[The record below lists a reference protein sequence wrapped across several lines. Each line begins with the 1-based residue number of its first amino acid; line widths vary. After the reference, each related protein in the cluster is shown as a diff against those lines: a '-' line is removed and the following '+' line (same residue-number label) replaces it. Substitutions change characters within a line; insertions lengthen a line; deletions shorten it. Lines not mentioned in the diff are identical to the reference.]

1 MSFSVNLFTIKG
13 NLVFMNN
20 LYHKVAIASIC
31 TALTFTLVTNKE
43 AKAGTITL
51 VGNGYSAVDFNR
63 DGRGDFSQSSLAN
76 PVKREPFVE
85 FRALYEF
92 NIANLSLTSNTI
104 ITEAIFQVRANA
116 VTIRDRYFWLDFFGY
131 RGNGQGNASN
141 FEAGRYLGL
150 YVPTQ
155 TPIFDAQASQIFTF
169 DVTRFV
175 NDRVSSNDTFAG
187 LAIRASNSVDEV
199 NLNEAN
205 LIITTVDVTEPVPE
219 PTTILTA
226 AIALGWGG
234 WLKRK
239 NSIKQNKTKSQD

>member
-1 MSFSVNLFTIKG
+1 
-13 NLVFMNN
+13 MNN
-20 LYHKVAIASIC
+20 LYHKVAVASIC
-31 TALTFTLVTNKE
+31 TALSFTWVTDKE
-43 AKAGTITL
+43 AKAATISL
-51 VGNGYSAVDFNR
+51 VGNSYSAVDFNG
-63 DGRGDFSQSSLAN
+63 DGRGDFSQGSLAN
-76 PVKREPFVE
+76 PVKREPFAE

-116 VTIRDRYFWLDFFGY
+116 VTVRDLYFGHFRLDFFGY
-131 RGNGQGNASN
+131 RGNGEGNASN
-141 FEAGRYLGL
+141 FEAGRYLGI

-155 TPIFDAQASQIFTF
+155 TPIFDPQASQIVTF
-169 DVTRFV
+169 SVTRFV

-187 LAIRASNSVDEV
+187 LAIRASNEFGEV

-205 LIITTVDVTEPVPE
+205 LIITTVDEVTEPVPE

-239 NSIKQNKTKSQD
+239 NSIKQNKIKSQD

>member
-1 MSFSVNLFTIKG
+1 VSFPAKLFTIKG
-13 NLVFMNN
+13 NLFFMNN
-20 LYHKVAIASIC
+20 LYHKVAVASVC
-31 TALTFTLVTNKE
+31 TALSFTLVTNKE
-43 AKAGTITL
+43 AKAATITL
-51 VGNGYSAVDFNR
+51 VGNSYSAVDSNR
-63 DGRGDFSQSSLAN
+63 DGRGDFSQGSLAN
-76 PVKREPFVE
+76 PVKREPFAE

-92 NIANLSLTSNTI
+92 NISNLSVTSNTI

-116 VTIRDRYFWLDFFGY
+116 VTVRDRLFWLDFFGY
-131 RGNGQGNASN
+131 RGNGEGNASN

-150 YVPTQ
+150 YFPTQ
-155 TPIFDAQASQIFTF
+155 TPIFDPQASQIFTF

-175 NDRVSSNDTFAG
+175 NDRVSSNDAFAG
-187 LAIRASNSVDEV
+187 LAIRVGNTFGEV

-219 PTTILTA
+219 PATIFSA

-239 NSIKQNKTKSQD
+239 NSSRQDKTKSEG